1 MSSNPWFKFF
11 PSDWIGGTVN
21 LTPSER
27 GVYITLLAMI
37 YEHGGS
43 LPRDDARLARACGM
57 PKAGFAKVLHSLIS
71 QRKIEVESDGS
82 LTNNRA
88 KTEVA
93 TRGARIKSAKENA
106 IARWDKTESENAI
119 PHDEKTKQNQ
129 QQSDATA
136 PDPHMRNPCYT
147 IFQKPEARDAT
158 HLGARQRVEDQASP
172 PHAEPSSRNL
182 AAELVAC
189 LPPMS
194 GWPIATTIVPPAGIS
209 RLIAEGCDI
218 DRHVLPA
225 VRQVAARA
233 HAAKRAIA
241 SWAFFEAAIRDA
253 KAADK
258 SLASAP
264 PPFEA
269 KPIDD
274 DTYRRWLIR
283 WRDRGDWP
291 TGTAREF
298 IGPPPGSPDCRV
310 PQRLIDEQQVAA

>member
-1 MSSNPWFKFF
+1 MSKNPWMKWY
-11 PSDWIGGTVN
+11 PSDWRGDPLVRACTPITRYVWMEMIGLMHEAEPHGHLVLGGRSLDYATLARVIAVDVGVVKGAVKE
-21 LTPSER
+21 LESR
-27 GVYITLLAMI
+27 GVFSRAGDGVI
-37 YEHGGS
+37 YSRRMVRDENRRKTAQKNGKSGGNPALKKQELS
-43 LPRDDARLARACGM
+43 AVSDKQDD
-57 PKAGFAKVLHSLIS
+57 KA
-71 QRKIEVESDGS
+71 Q
-82 LTNNRA
+82 
-88 KTEVA
+88 
-93 TRGARIKSAKENA
+93 
-106 IARWDKTESENAI
+106 DKTHI
-119 PHDEKTKQNQ
+119 
-129 QQSDATA
+129 
-136 PDPHMRNPCYT
+136 
-147 IFQKPEARDAT
+147 PEARSQSISC
-158 HLGARQRVEDQASP
+158 ARPRVEDQTSP
-172 PHAEPSSRNL
+172 PPAEPLSRNL

-225 VRQVAARA
+225 VRQVAVRA
-233 HAAKRAIA
+233 HAAKRTIA

-291 TGTAREF
+291 TGTAGDY

-310 PQRLIDEQQVAA
+310 PQHLIDEQQVAA

>member
-1 MSSNPWFKFF
+1 MTKNPWMKWY
-11 PSDWIGGTVN
+11 PSDWRGDPLVRACTPITRYVWMEMIGLMHEAEPHGHLVLGGRSLDYATLARVIAVDVGVVKGAVKE
-21 LTPSER
+21 LESR
-27 GVYITLLAMI
+27 GVFSRTDDGVI
-37 YEHGGS
+37 YSRRMVRDENRRKTAQKNGKSGGNPALKKQELS
-43 LPRDDARLARACGM
+43 AVSDKQDD
-57 PKAGFAKVLHSLIS
+57 KA
-71 QRKIEVESDGS
+71 Q
-82 LTNNRA
+82 
-88 KTEVA
+88 
-93 TRGARIKSAKENA
+93 
-106 IARWDKTESENAI
+106 DKTHI
-119 PHDEKTKQNQ
+119 
-129 QQSDATA
+129 
-136 PDPHMRNPCYT
+136 
-147 IFQKPEARDAT
+147 PEARSQSISC
-158 HLGARQRVEDQASP
+158 ARPRVEDQTSP
-172 PHAEPSSRNL
+172 PPAEPLSRNL

-225 VRQVAARA
+225 VRQVAVRA

-291 TGTAREF
+291 TGTAGDY

-310 PQRLIDEQQVAA
+310 PQHLIDEQQVAA